1 MIKWFSCH
9 SDFYMV
15 DYIDQ
20 FLYVELS
27 LHLRDKAYLIK
38 VNDIFDVFLD
48 VVYKYLIEYFCISV
62 HKEN

>member
-1 MIKWFSCH
+1 
-9 SDFYMV
+9 MV